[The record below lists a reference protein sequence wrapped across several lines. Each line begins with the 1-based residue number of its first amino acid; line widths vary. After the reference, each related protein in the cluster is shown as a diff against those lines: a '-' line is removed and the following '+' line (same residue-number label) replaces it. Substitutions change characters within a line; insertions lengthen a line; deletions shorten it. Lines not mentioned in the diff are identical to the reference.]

1 MTNKN
6 NKRRKPN
13 TTNTGSD
20 SSAHLQADS
29 VTQIGLD
36 KADIQKLI
44 SEAINEA
51 VFSISEKL
59 DYALEHLKGQQILVT
74 SLLNKLRDKD
84 NIITELEQK
93 IDSMRQDMEFELNDF
108 KQYGRNNS
116 IRIYNLAI
124 KNNDSTSTVL
134 KLLKDKLE
142 IQLSASDIVAAHP
155 SNHKFKSRPTPSSS
169 DHSKIFE
176 KHNERFGNPE

>member
-1 MTNKN
+1 M
-6 NKRRKPN
+6 
-13 TTNTGSD
+13 
-20 SSAHLQADS
+20 
-29 VTQIGLD
+29 
-36 KADIQKLI
+36 
-44 SEAINEA
+44 
-51 VFSISEKL
+51 
-59 DYALEHLKGQQILVT
+59 T

-108 KQYGRNNS
+108 EQYGRNNS

-155 SNHKFKSRPTPSSS
+155 LPQNFSSS
-169 DHSKIFE
+169 NRDPRPPPPIIVKFL
-176 KHNERFGNPE
+176 KNTNERFGNPE

>member
-13 TTNTGSD
+13 TTHTGSD
-20 SSAHLQADS
+20 SSAHSQSDS

-44 SEAINEA
+44 TEAINEA
-51 VFSISEKL
+51 VFRISKKL
-59 DYALEHLKGQQILVT
+59 DHALEHLKGQQILVT

-84 NIITELEQK
+84 NIITKLEQK
-93 IDSMRQDMEFELNDF
+93 IDSMRQDMEYELNDF
-108 KQYGRNNS
+108 EQYGRNNS

-124 KNNDSTSTVL
+124 KTMIPHL
-134 KLLKDKLE
+134 
-142 IQLSASDIVAAHP
+142 QY
-155 SNHKFKSRPTPSSS
+155 
-169 DHSKIFE
+169 
-176 KHNERFGNPE
+176 